1 MEKPIRKYD
10 IHGGCSTSMLVYR
23 RVFSS
28 GSITCWLG
36 PHFSDEARQ
45 QPLCHTNVQQH
56 IILAQGPVVQ
66 FPENGQLHHWTHEKK
81 TDWIWIYVCHF
92 WCK

>member
-1 MEKPIRKYD
+1 
-10 IHGGCSTSMLVYR
+10 
-23 RVFSS
+23 VFNIYVSLQE
-28 GSITCWLG
+28 GIFFWFYHQVCWLG

-81 TDWIWIYVCHF
+81 NGLDLDLCLSFLV
-92 WCK
+92 